1 MNALTKAY
9 ASQGVGFGVKSGLRA
24 ASYRNDVMNVTSS
37 ILVDARHSLRE
48 LFKSLQNHPL
58 PSLPYVR
65 KGDYGAF
72 PLTYERKTADVLRR
86 FIIPACFSLLFLFS
100 RRYAPVPLALFCGI
114 LFQAISGHLRPSV
127 KSDASYGRRI
137 GYNTPKTCCNV
148 TTFLIT
154 TQPQHDNSKHNF
166 L

>member
-1 MNALTKAY
+1 MDYGERTHE
-9 ASQGVGFGVKSGLRA
+9 SIREPGGRVRVKSGLRA

-114 LFQAISGHLRPSV
+114 LFQAHLRPSQ
-127 KSDASYGRRI
+127 AI
-137 GYNTPKTCCNV
+137 GEKRCVVRTKESV
-148 TTFLIT
+148 TIL
-154 TQPQHDNSKHNF
+154 QKRVAM
-166 L
+166 